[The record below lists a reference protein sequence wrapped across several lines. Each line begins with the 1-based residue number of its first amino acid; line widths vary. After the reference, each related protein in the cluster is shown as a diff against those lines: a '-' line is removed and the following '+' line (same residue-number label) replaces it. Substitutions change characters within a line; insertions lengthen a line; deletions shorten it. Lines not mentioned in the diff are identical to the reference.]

1 MPEGANVIH
10 HVMAKQFNQNNVT
23 EINTIIRDML
33 YSAGL
38 HINGSVISGHAK
50 YTLDDWSDYPHLGQ
64 GCPGSHQPDSLMTNS
79 YRTNYDAIR
88 DLFSHSRVLTQMLIY
103 QRLAILD
110 SFYGTNVNRMR
121 QFGLEEITDAIWN
134 ECKTPNGNYADSQ
147 LSDLAID
154 FVKNPNYKHRL
165 KKLCDVVYGYT
176 IDKKSNNCLKR
187 QKATSLISKYL
198 FFLVLA
204 SGDKMGFPIYD
215 SIANK
220 LTPKLAVYL
229 GISKPGK
236 VANIIDLTVIQKQ
249 LVSVLSKA
257 DPLLW
262 NNGTMNHLE
271 ILDYFLWRIG
281 KVGNLSFSLLL
292 TKSELLQHSS
302 NIANF
307 VNPQSFAKMPKRFRI
322 WNTIYHKII

>member
-1 MPEGANVIH
+1 MANSNIE
-10 HVMAKQFNQNNVT
+10 
-23 EINTIIRDML
+23 EINGIIRDML
-33 YSAGL
+33 TFSS
-38 HINGSVISGHAK
+38 IITDNGTIDVDVVDCQSCEFGKQPSCTA
-50 YTLDDWSDYPHLGQ
+50 LDGKLLS
-64 GCPGSHQPDSLMTNS
+64 NS
-79 YRTNYDAIR
+79 YRANFDAIR
-88 DLFSHSRVLTQMLIY
+88 DLFSHRGILTKMLIY

-154 FVKNPNYKHRL
+154 FVKNPNDNHRL
-165 KKLCDVVYGYT
+165 TELFDGYYGYT
-176 IDKKSNNCLKR
+176 IDKNSEDCLKP

-220 LTPKLAVYL
+220 LTPKLAGYL

-236 VANIIDLTVIQKQ
+236 VTNIFDLTVIQKKI
-249 LVSVLSKA
+249 VGVLSNA
-257 DPLLW
+257 DTLLW
-262 NNGTMNHLE
+262 NNGKMNYLE

-292 TKSELLQHSS
+292 TKCELKRYSS
-302 NIANF
+302 VIANF
-307 VNPQSFAKMPKRFRI
+307 KNPDSFLSMPNRFNE
-322 WNTIYHKII
+322 WNNIYHKLI

>member
-1 MPEGANVIH
+1 MANSNIE
-10 HVMAKQFNQNNVT
+10 
-23 EINTIIRDML
+23 EINGIIRDML
-33 YSAGL
+33 TFSS
-38 HINGSVISGHAK
+38 IITDNGTIDVDVVDCQSCEFGKQPSCTA
-50 YTLDDWSDYPHLGQ
+50 LDGKLLS
-64 GCPGSHQPDSLMTNS
+64 NS
-79 YRTNYDAIR
+79 YRANFDAIR
-88 DLFSHSRVLTQMLIY
+88 DLFSHRGILTKMLIY

-154 FVKNPNYKHRL
+154 FVKNPNDNHRL
-165 KKLCDVVYGYT
+165 TELFDGYYGYT
-176 IDKKSNNCLKR
+176 IDKNSEDCLKP

-229 GISKPGK
+229 GISTPGK
-236 VANIIDLTVIQKQ
+236 VTNILDLTVIQKKI
-249 LVSVLSKA
+249 VGVLSNA
-257 DPLLW
+257 DTLLW
-262 NNGTMNHLE
+262 NNGKMNYLE

-292 TKSELLQHSS
+292 TKCELKRYSS
-302 NIANF
+302 VIANF
-307 VNPQSFAKMPKRFRI
+307 KNPDSFLSMPNRFKK
-322 WNTIYHKII
+322 WNNIYHKLL